1 MWAEIW
7 KCNGDIYGFAIW
19 AAGFTAIEQFE
30 VQSVKKSYS
39 WKILRSGIL
48 KKFINLLQI
57 FVKTGVVF
65 SRANGL

>member
-39 WKILRSGIL
+39 
-48 KKFINLLQI
+48 
-57 FVKTGVVF
+57 
-65 SRANGL
+65 